1 MTVTTISSASNRVPK
16 VPLFVLAGAI
26 AIGLVLMLPLDGY
39 TVSIIM
45 QAATYAI
52 AVLGLTVVL
61 GYAGQITLAQAAFFG
76 LGAYSLALGTLDL
89 GLSFWV
95 ALALAVV
102 VSGAFGAILGL
113 TSVRLGG
120 HYLAMVT
127 ISFQQ
132 IVTLVLTNWISLTRG
147 PDGIAGIGRPSILG
161 RELTSNVDYLIF
173 SIVVLTL
180 VIISVWKLKSSRLGR
195 RMEAMRDN
203 EIAAS
208 VTGVNVYLTKVI
220 SFTICAVL
228 GGLGDALFASGF
240 SYISPDQFSFAE
252 SIVFLTMALLGGVH
266 SVIGTALG
274 TLLLVLL
281 PEMLRFLRD
290 IYLAV
295 YGLAVILIMIF
306 MPDGI
311 WGFVTLLSD
320 KLFHRIAARRASA
333 PLKLAKNETPSSAPV
348 LEVETLSKHFGGV
361 KALDNMG
368 MTVSANEIHALI
380 GPNGS
385 GKTTLVNVLTGLY
398 KPTSGNIRF
407 NGETITGM
415 APHALAAR
423 GLARTFQNIRLFRS
437 MTCLENV
444 ILGAQRPGN
453 DLTPDGGNAEAR
465 ALAALAFVDLL
476 DRADDLVG
484 DLPYGHQRKVEIAR
498 ALAASPR
505 LLLLDEPA
513 AGLNSTEKQ
522 QLVELLQR
530 MKALGLTI
538 LVIEHDMPLVEQV
551 ADHITVLN
559 FGERI
564 ANGTPAM
571 VLRDQLVINA
581 YLGETHVHAAT

>member
-1 MTVTTISSASNRVPK
+1 MTATTISSASNRVPK

-180 VIISVWKLKSSRLGR
+180 VIIAVWKLKSSRLGR

-228 GGLGDALFASGF
+228 GGLGGALFASGF

-320 KLFHRIAARRASA
+320 RLFHRIAARRDSA
-333 PLKLAKNETPSSAPV
+333 PLKLARSETPGGAPV
-348 LEVETLSKHFGGV
+348 LEVENLSKHFGGV

-407 NGETITGM
+407 NGETITAM

-437 MTCLENV
+437 MTCLDNV

-453 DLTPDGGNAEAR
+453 DLTADGGDAEAR

-559 FGERI
+559 FGERL
-564 ANGTPAM
+564 ANGTPAT
-571 VLRDQLVINA
+571 VLRDPLVITA
-581 YLGETHVHAAT
+581 YLGETHVHAPA